1 MRSSAYVWQECFG
14 QWETMKR
21 PRVIAAVLLSILV
34 IAPASGAVSGP
45 FDGPAVAV
53 PQGRIDEL
61 VFGRLQHL
69 GVQPAH
75 LCSDAVF
82 VRRACLDVIGTLPA
96 EDMMQAFFY
105 RHLVP
110 AQELKVAISGRWMA
124 KGQVRILSHTPV
136 RIAAGGAARV
146 RVSARAIA
154 LAGRVELEL
163 SEPPEGITIE
173 KVMPS
178 RDGADIVLQ
187 ADAAKTKPGLKGNLI
202 IHVFAVNPP
211 IPAQKTPPAN
221 RPRVPV
227 NTLPAIP
234 FEITGLD

>member
-1 MRSSAYVWQECFG
+1 M
-14 QWETMKR
+14 
-21 PRVIAAVLLSILV
+21 IAAG
-34 IAPASGAVSGP
+34 SGAATSP
-45 FDGPAVAV
+45 FDGPAVAARR
-53 PQGRIDEL
+53 GRIDDL
-61 VFGRLQHL
+61 VFGKLEQL
-69 GVQPAH
+69 GIQPAH
-75 LCSDAVF
+75 LCSDVVF
-82 VRRACLDVIGTLPA
+82 VRRAYLDVIGTLPA

-110 AQELKVAISGRWMA
+110 VQELKVAISGRWMA
-124 KGQVRILSHTPV
+124 KGQVRILSDTPV
-136 RIAAGGAARV
+136 QIPAGGTARV

-154 LAGRVELEL
+154 LTGRVELAL
-163 SEPPEGITIE
+163 SEPPEGITIQNVE
-173 KVMPS
+173 PS
-178 RDGADIVLQ
+178 REGADIVLK

-211 IPAQKTPPAN
+211 IPAQKNPPAN